1 MPFSQISANIS
12 NTSSGRGTSTSIERR
27 RSSAGNPAEKA
38 GGSIENRQQY
48 KYIHALKTTGQ
59 KSTHAKS
66 RNRDKAKVTIQI
78 NSGAPRKSRKGITSD
93 QKENE
98 TDANMTF
105 SK

>member
-1 MPFSQISANIS
+1 MNVFS
-12 NTSSGRGTSTSIERR
+12 R
-27 RSSAGNPAEKA
+27 
-38 GGSIENRQQY
+38 
-48 KYIHALKTTGQ
+48 
-59 KSTHAKS
+59 AKS

-78 NSGAPRKSRKGITSD
+78 NSGAPKKSRKGILSD